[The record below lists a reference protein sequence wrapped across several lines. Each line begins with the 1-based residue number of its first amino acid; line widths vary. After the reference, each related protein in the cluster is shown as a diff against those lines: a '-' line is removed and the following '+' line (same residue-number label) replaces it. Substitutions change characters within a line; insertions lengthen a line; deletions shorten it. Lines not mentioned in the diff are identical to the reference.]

1 MQGTLQV
8 EQPSKPKQ
16 QFDILIKILWVLW
29 IWTYS
34 NSPLPCIKFGK
45 RRGKQKAPVTTSCGF
60 PDPLQNA
67 NLHKA
72 LPISNTF
79 IEYQI
84 HSSNIKYIQKIQT
97 KNDSCT
103 LLLLS
108 RDNCGSRS
116 ITKRGVWFVVETSCK
131 YMCGKIQ
138 KLKYILIFFI
148 FPNTENWNVLSNW
161 PNSAI
166 GFTSLANDYYMLS
179 QTWLVY

>member
-1 MQGTLQV
+1 MH
-8 EQPSKPKQ
+8 
-16 QFDILIKILWVLW
+16 KIWQEEGQTKSPCHDQLW
-29 IWTYS
+29 ISRPASKCQLTQSTS
-34 NSPLPCIKFGK
+34 NIKYIH
-45 RRGKQKAPVTTSCGF
+45 R
-60 PDPLQNA
+60 
-67 NLHKA
+67 
-72 LPISNTF
+72 ISNTF
-79 IEYQI
+79 IQHQV
-84 HSSNIKYIQKIQT
+84 HSKDSN

-179 QTWLVY
+179 QT